1 MRVKDVM
8 TRDVVTV
15 EPLTPLK
22 EVARL
27 MVERRISGVPVVEV
41 DGTVVG
47 VVSEGDILVKE
58 RDRQNPP
65 SLLAH
70 LLEWDEGNRL
80 RREARSARHRRPPH
94 LTGCVP

>member
-1 MRVKDVM
+1 M
-8 TRDVVTV
+8 TV

-27 MVERRISGVPVVEV
+27 MVERRISGVPVVDV

-58 RDRQNPP
+58 RDRQN
-65 SLLAH
+65 
-70 LLEWDEGNRL
+70 
-80 RREARSARHRRPPH
+80 RRPCSPTCSSGTRA
-94 LTGCVP
+94 TGSGAKRATRPTR